1 MVVIINKNNKIIIPH
16 GRILWKD
23 REVKTFVKLQV
34 VHKGPNCRKDHRH
47 CQTWHYQRGL
57 IMGIRIRQELHV
69 VVAPFQILS
78 KRLGPSCHPASKHKA
93 GNLSTV
99 ARNIDL
105 STYANIFFIDKC
117 EIQLVILLNVGCFWR
132 PFVQT
137 PQTRGTV
144 WFPNFFKAIE
154 ALLSN
159 FLA

>member
-1 MVVIINKNNKIIIPH
+1 MK
-16 GRILWKD
+16 GSRSEDL
-23 REVKTFVKLQV
+23 VKLQV

-47 CQTWHYQRGL
+47 CQTWPYQRGL

-105 STYANIFFIDKC
+105 STLQIYFSLTNVKSS
-117 EIQLVILLNVGCFWR
+117 LLSYSTSGAFD
-132 PFVQT
+132 
-137 PQTRGTV
+137 
-144 WFPNFFKAIE
+144 
-154 ALLSN
+154 ALLSRRLKHEALFGSQT
-159 FLA
+159 FLKL